1 MTEQEIVDI
10 FKNLGDCDVCPI
22 KRQCDNL
29 EKNMRQH
36 STSTY
41 NLCEVILD
49 GKFFEEE
56 TIGYIKKENKL

>member
-10 FKNLGDCDVCPI
+10 FKNLDCYDCPI
-22 KRQCDNL
+22 RRQCDNL
-29 EKNMRQH
+29 EENMYQH

-56 TIGYIKKENKL
+56 TIGYIKKEK